1 MILNISD
8 EAKAFLKE
16 AIRAGE
22 VYTCPI
28 FPIGVIYHQAIKE
41 VSIAMPY
48 GKPCVRKHVSF
59 FSTLLA
65 IIIVGVGGIL

>member
-16 AIRAGE
+16 AIRSGE

-28 FPIGVIYHQAIKE
+28 FPIGVVHHQAIKE
-41 VSIAMPY
+41 VSIKEPY
-48 GKPCVRKHVSF
+48 GKPCVRKRASF
-59 FSTLLA
+59 FSRLLTR
-65 IIIVGVGGIL
+65 IIIGVKGIL